1 MENKTLAEMTKDEF
15 NLFVNALK
23 FATFEKWA
31 GEANEKE
38 KKAELDALADE
49 IEKRTGIKKQT
60 PAGLMVLAFF
70 EGMDAGVDLMDKINE
85 KGAKSEPV

>member
-1 MENKTLAEMTKDEF
+1 MTTDEF

-23 FATFEKWA
+23 FAIFEKWA
-31 GEANEKE
+31 GEAE
-38 KKAELDALADE
+38 KKKEELEALADE
-49 IEKRTGIKKQT
+49 IEKRTGFKKQT

-70 EGMDAGVDLMDKINE
+70 EGMDAGVDLIDKINE